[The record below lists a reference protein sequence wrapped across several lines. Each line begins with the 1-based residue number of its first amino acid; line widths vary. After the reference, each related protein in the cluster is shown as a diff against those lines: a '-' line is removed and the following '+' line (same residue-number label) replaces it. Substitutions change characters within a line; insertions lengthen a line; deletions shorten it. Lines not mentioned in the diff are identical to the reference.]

1 MSIERRDQ
9 LIREICTLRDVPGV
23 DQVLARGE
31 LEIDS
36 FDVAIDH
43 FAEDGD
49 AVYVTFQYGIVT
61 AGRTLRVF
69 RLLLEANLAVY
80 AQDQA
85 QLGLEVA
92 TGAIVLIARVA
103 LTDEVDGKFH
113 QEMKARGKPL
123 NSLIGDRA
131 TGDKTTGEGR
141 LTTTRCCQG
150 C

>member
-23 DQVLARGE
+23 DEVLARGE

-61 AGRTLRVF
+61 AGRTLRVY
-69 RLLLEANLAVY
+69 RLLL
-80 AQDQA
+80 
-85 QLGLEVA
+85 
-92 TGAIVLIARVA
+92 
-103 LTDEVDGKFH
+103 
-113 QEMKARGKPL
+113 
-123 NSLIGDRA
+123 
-131 TGDKTTGEGR
+131 
-141 LTTTRCCQG
+141 
-150 C
+150 